1 MAHEIMTMT
10 DSESNI
16 ESEPESKYAQAAQRL
31 REEQSQY
38 HQQVSEE
45 GSPEGLI
52 LAQLESTGRRV
63 DGV

>member
-1 MAHEIMTMT
+1 MAHELMTMT

-16 ESEPESKYAQAAQRL
+16 ESESESKYAQIAQ

-52 LAQLESTGRRV
+52 LAQLESRRV